1 MPERVPGV
9 WMGAGP
15 FLTVSE
21 ATVTF
26 FFPSKRISRDRNFN
40 ERESHEHRL
49 LIKISSEAERQRK
62 LGSALSYLASALSL
76 SLSLSLSFFNLIFFW
91 PHHVVCGNLVP
102 QTGTEQVPSAM
113 EVQSLNHWTTRE
125 VLSPSLNGSESYS
138 LEALLTGLWGLW

>member
-1 MPERVPGV
+1 
-9 WMGAGP
+9 MGAGP

-76 SLSLSLSFFNLIFFW
+76 SLSLSFFNLIFFFW